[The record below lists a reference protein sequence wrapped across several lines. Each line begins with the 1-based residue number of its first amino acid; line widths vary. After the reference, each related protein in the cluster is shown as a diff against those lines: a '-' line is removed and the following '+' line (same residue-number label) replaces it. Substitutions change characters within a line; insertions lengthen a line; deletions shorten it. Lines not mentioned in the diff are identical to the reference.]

1 MSDKVPVSPPETP
14 PVSINGRVAFRSPP
28 PRRRKNR
35 DLRPREHLTEAE
47 INRLI
52 EVAKRHNRWGHRD
65 STAVLVAFAHGLRAV
80 ELCNLEWGQID
91 FRQGSILIHRAK
103 NGIPSTHYL
112 SGRELRA
119 LRELQRQNERR
130 FGPGR
135 YIFLSERGG
144 GPVTTAWFRKMFAE
158 LGVMA
163 KMPWPIHPHIATR
176 QARNTPI
183 WERTPDH
190 SPDSLGIGICK
201 VRRSIVLWL
210 PIGFG
215 AGKKSNN
222 HRSGGVRDEA

>member
-144 GPVTTAWFRKMFAE
+144 SPVTTAWFRKMFAE

-163 KMPWPIHPHIATR
+163 KMPWPIHPHMLR
-176 QARNTPI
+176 
-183 WERTPDH
+183 H
-190 SPDSLGIGICK
+190 STGTKYANSWQGHSVTCRIPWASESAKFGGLLFLG
-201 VRRSIVLWL
+201 SQ
-210 PIGFG
+210 
-215 AGKKSNN
+215 
-222 HRSGGVRDEA
+222 